1 MDRAIEKKRWT
12 AGRLTVIFIACAVLG
27 LLTYLIVSRSGTTR
41 LKVDPT
47 RRTVAKVKYGEFRD
61 YFPFEGSVEPVTSVY
76 LDIEEGGRVEE
87 IFVEGGEALKKG
99 DPILRFSNDD
109 LRRRSITTENDL
121 LQNLDRLQN
130 TQIQL
135 AKDKLTRKESL
146 LNINYDIL
154 KLEKQYERYKILKKD
169 EVATISDEEFENLE
183 DQLKYFKDKRDLLKE
198 RIRQEDL
205 LAEKSLEQAN
215 KSITL
220 VKKSLDLVAKSI
232 ESLEIH
238 APISGHLSNLDAQ
251 IGQNIGRGQRIG
263 QIDVLDEYKLV
274 AGIDE
279 YYNAKVVKGVRGKY
293 RLEGKDYEAEVKK
306 VYPIAGNQFYVDM
319 AFIGEM
325 PEDIKRGQRLTVE
338 LNFSESKESL
348 MVKNGGFNQ
357 EGGRWV
363 YLISEDRKTARK
375 NPIRKGRE
383 NPGYVEIVEGL
394 KEGDWVITSGYETFK
409 EADILIFNEP
419 IDLGE

>member
-1 MDRAIEKKRWT
+1 MDRIIEKKRWT
-12 AGRLTVIFIACAVLG
+12 TGRVTWIFISCAVLG
-27 LLTYLIVSRSGTTR
+27 LLAYLFVSRSGTTR

-47 RRTVAKVKYGEFRD
+47 RMTVSKVKYGEFRD
-61 YFPFEGSVEPVTSVY
+61 YYPFEGSVEPVKSVY

-87 IFVEGGEALKKG
+87 IFVEGGEALKK
-99 DPILRFSNDD
+99 DDLILRFSNDD

-154 KLEKQYERYKILKKD
+154 KLEKKYERYKILKKD
-169 EVATISDEEFENLE
+169 NLSITDEEFETLE
-183 DQLKYFKDKRDLLKE
+183 DQLKYYKDKRDLLKE

-220 VKKSLDLVAKSI
+220 VRKSLDLVAKSV

-251 IGQNIGRGQRIG
+251 IGQTIGRGQRIG
-263 QIDVLDEYKLV
+263 QIDVLDEYKIV

-279 YYNAKVVKGVRGKY
+279 YYNSKVVKGVKGKY
-293 RLEGKDYEAEVKK
+293 TLEGKSYEAEVKK
-306 VYPIAGNQFYVDM
+306 VYPIVGNQFYVEM
-319 AFIGEM
+319 KFVGEM
-325 PEDIKRGQRLTVE
+325 PKDIKRGQRLTVE

-363 YLISEDRKTARK
+363 YLISEDGKTASK
-375 NPIRKGRE
+375 TDIRKGRE
-383 NPGYVEIVEGL
+383 NPGYVEIIEGL
-394 KEGDWVITSGYETFK
+394 KEGDWVITSGYDTFK
-409 EADILIFNEP
+409 EADKLIFNEP
-419 IDLGE
+419 VDLTL